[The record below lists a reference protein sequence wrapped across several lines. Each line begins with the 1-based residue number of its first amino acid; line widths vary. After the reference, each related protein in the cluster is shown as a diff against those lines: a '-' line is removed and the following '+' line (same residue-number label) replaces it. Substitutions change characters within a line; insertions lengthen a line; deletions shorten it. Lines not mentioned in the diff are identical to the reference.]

1 MLRNVSGANFQLVRG
16 SCAGIIPERVM
27 NVQVDV
33 YSINKQ
39 TCISRLDL
47 HRLTQPLKFKDPSAT
62 PSLYGLH
69 IILDMICWNM
79 ICLYWIHHLRV
90 SRHPRVLIKLIEDMF
105 NFLKINKKTSWLTWL
120 HLKLFLQCSSEKLLI
135 KSYLLIVFYFFPHV
149 LVYSHSCQWSVGTV
163 KHVQS
168 VPALTNIPEQS

>member
-1 MLRNVSGANFQLVRG
+1 MSRS
-16 SCAGIIPERVM
+16 
-27 NVQVDV
+27 
-33 YSINKQ
+33 
-39 TCISRLDL
+39 TCIPLINRLASPGWISIDSLNLWNLRTRQLHHHFMDFTSFWTWFAETWSVCIGFIIWESQESR
-47 HRLTQPLKFKDPSAT
+47 Q
-62 PSLYGLH
+62 
-69 IILDMICWNM
+69 
-79 ICLYWIHHLRV
+79 
-90 SRHPRVLIKLIEDMF
+90 PRVLIKLREDMF